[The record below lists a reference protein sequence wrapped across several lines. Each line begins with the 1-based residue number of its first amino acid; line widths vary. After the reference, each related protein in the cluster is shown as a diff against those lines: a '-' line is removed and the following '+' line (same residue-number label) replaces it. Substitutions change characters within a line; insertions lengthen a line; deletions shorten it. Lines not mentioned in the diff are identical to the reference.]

1 MLRAESTANIPFHC
15 DGCVRV
21 VPKLIELGSLIKKQN
36 DKFSEYDAKIEDI
49 QSSLD
54 TKIEQQVEK
63 SLLAYKEREERKCNI
78 ILHNVSEPTGDDK
91 KKEDLENIMGI
102 VRSVKCEEIK
112 VESFFRLGKPTEGKK
127 RLIKVCLDSVNSKHK
142 MLGGTKVLRE
152 KKDGDY
158 TSVWSN
164 IFITPDLTKE
174 EREKIK
180 P

>member
-1 MLRAESTANIPFHC
+1 M
-15 DGCVRV
+15 D
-21 VPKLIELGSLIKKQN
+21 
-36 DKFSEYDAKIEDI
+36 
-49 QSSLD
+49 
-54 TKIEQQVEK
+54 
-63 SLLAYKEREERKCNI
+63 
-78 ILHNVSEPTGDDK
+78 
-91 KKEDLENIMGI
+91 I

-174 EREKIK
+174 EREKSKTLRSELKKRKDDEKNENLVIFRGEIVDK
-180 P
+180 KKKTSASVFENGNKEAAPVNVDSAGAKGGTRLFPTKQ